1 MQEQTARCSQKPRLM
16 VEGNLFLYPHIH
28 SISIRKPNGPLCV
41 GPLHGPPPS
50 WVPQLGFLLQE
61 REDAL
66 ASFTPVKELIEPETS
81 WLALKLTNVGT
92 KYQLLPRA

>member
-1 MQEQTARCSQKPRLM
+1 MRGSLAWTTA
-16 VEGNLFLYPHIH
+16 I
-28 SISIRKPNGPLCV
+28 V
-41 GPLHGPPPS
+41 GPTT
-50 WVPQLGFLLQE
+50 WILLQE

-81 WLALKLTNVGT
+81 WLALKLTDVGT